1 MDYSRLTRTDTTA
14 FASESSH
21 IVIADVRG
29 STAAILDGRFREVNL
44 AGAACVAAIRNVYSP
59 EAVPYVFGGDGATF
73 LVEDSELEKCLS
85 ILRGVQGIVRD
96 TLFLRLTV
104 GHMSIKE
111 IRERGGEVRYGFVHW
126 AQKDSLPYFRGD
138 GIALA
143 EQEIKRRDD
152 DDRGPIDS
160 NVLNANVEGLS
171 CKHLP
176 FESTRG
182 RVLSLVVQP
191 FGEVDEIDATLNQIF
206 QVLSEDGELDRLRPV
221 SPRNTHRPI
230 LSPNWRIEARVQS
243 RGLGFISLLKAHIRT
258 VVESFLGYIFIRF
271 NIKNP
276 ILGDPLYYQARMLQQ
291 SDWIKMDGCLRLVL
305 DATPDEEKKIIDL
318 LDRLSFENKVIY
330 GFYTSSSTVMT
341 CHFQSGITDQHT
353 HFIDGFGGGLTQ
365 AATDLKSKA
374 RNRGLFKNRLSVV

>member
-1 MDYSRLTRTDTTA
+1 MDYSRLTRIDSTTS
-14 FASESSH
+14 ASASSH
-21 IVIADVRG
+21 VVIADVRG

-59 EAVPYVFGGDGATF
+59 EVVPYVFGGDGATF
-73 LVEDSELEKCLS
+73 LVEDSELEKCLL
-85 ILRGVQGIVRD
+85 ILRGVQGIVRE

-104 GHMSIKE
+104 GHMSMKD
-111 IRERGGEVRYGFVHW
+111 IRARGGEVRYGFVHW
-126 AQKDSLPYFRGD
+126 AQKDSLPFFRGD

-152 DDRGPIDS
+152 DERGPIET

-171 CKHLP
+171 CKHLA

-182 RVLSLVVQP
+182 RVLSIVVQP
-191 FGEVDEIDATLNQIF
+191 FGEVKEIDAILDQIF
-206 QVLSEDGELDRLRPV
+206 QVLSEGGELDRLRPV
-221 SPRNTHRPI
+221 SLQNTHRPI
-230 LSPNWRIEARVQS
+230 LAPSWRTEARVQG
-243 RGLGFISLLKAHIRT
+243 RGLGFSSLVKAQLKTI
-258 VVESFLGYIFIRF
+258 VESFLGHIFIRF

-305 DATPDEEKKIIDL
+305 DATPEEEKKILNL
-318 LDRLSFENKVIY
+318 LDQLSTENKVIY
-330 GFYTSSSTVMT
+330 GFYASSSTVMT

-353 HFIDGFGGGLTQ
+353 HFIDGFNGGLTQ
-365 AATDLKSKA
+365 AATDLKNKA
-374 RNRGLFKNRLSVV
+374 KSRESVKSQRGAG